1 MYTPFKFLAILFVTC
16 SSAVL
21 AFAPPPT
28 SVPTAPTTDVPPTQ
42 SADSAPTNTQTDT
55 SEITNTTSDTKEDAP
70 ASNPK
75 PPQVGE
81 LVEGKAVNP
90 YTYSP
95 DEIPADPNNP
105 AETDLRAALTAMGPV
120 AIEWYQHVQ
129 TLSNPFF
136 EGRDPG
142 SRGNDLAAEYV
153 EFFMKQ
159 AGLDPAF
166 TTPGDASVKS
176 FRQPFELQGGAP
188 KVETAVVSMSGNS
201 LKRGDQFEVI
211 GSSGSGNVTAPLVFA
226 GYAIEAGQDDY
237 TSFSEKDDFTGKI
250 VMFLRYEPLDE
261 SGRSLWSDRRFSGYA
276 GMRPKLD
283 ALAER
288 KPAALIMVN
297 PPECKSGAKGL
308 ENTASS
314 VFGSSYDFPI
324 VQITQELADALLK
337 SADES
342 GRSLMEL
349 RRLADDGKIKTIALK
364 PDVKASINVAI
375 SEKGVAAQNVGGI
388 ITGKGALASEWV
400 ILGAHYDHVGMGY
413 FGAQSNNR
421 GKLHPGAD
429 DNASGTSAM
438 LCLTKKLKDY
448 MGSKEAPENC
458 RSILLMAF
466 TAEEMGLDGSREY
479 VKHPTIPAD
488 KIAAMVNMDM
498 VGRLSGD
505 RLAISGTGTAE
516 GFTDLI
522 RPAVVASGL
531 TVDADA
537 TGSGP
542 SDHASFYGAGIPV
555 LFLFTRTHPEY
566 HTPLDQGFTVNPYG
580 ASKVIALAEALMK
593 TLVTTPT
600 KPVFKS
606 TDSTGG
612 ASRGYAK
619 VRLGITPSQV
629 KRKDPGL
636 LIEKVA
642 AETSAAD
649 AGLKKDDVILKWD
662 DEPMSDFGEL
672 LTKLREKNPG
682 DVVTLHIK
690 RDGSEQ
696 DVKVTLKASEK

>member
-1 MYTPFKFLAILFVTC
+1 MNIVRISLSLILAIF
-16 SSAVL
+16 SAA
-21 AFAPPPT
+21 AFAIVPPPT
-28 SVPTAPTTDVPPTQ
+28 TPPEAPSETQ
-42 SADSAPTNTQTDT
+42 S
-55 SEITNTTSDTKEDAP
+55 SEQAIEKAP
-70 ASNPK
+70 ASSQTETAEESNIPTNATK
-75 PPQVGE
+75 PPHKGE
-81 LVEGKAVNP
+81 LVEGKSVNP

-105 AETDLRAALTAMGPV
+105 AETDLRVALTAMGPV

-136 EGRDPG
+136 EGRVPG

-159 AGLDPAF
+159 AGLEPAF
-166 TTPGDASVKS
+166 TTAGDASVKS

-188 KVETAVVSMSGNS
+188 KVETAVVSMSGHS

-211 GSSGSGNVTAPLVFA
+211 GSSGSGDVTAPLVFA
-226 GYAIEAGQDDY
+226 GYAIEAGQDGY

-250 VMFLRYEPLDE
+250 VIFLRYEPLDE
-261 SGRSLWSDRRFSGYA
+261 GGRSLWSDRRFSGYA

-283 ALAER
+283 ALADR

-308 ENTASS
+308 ENTESS
-314 VFGSSYDFPI
+314 VFGSSYEFPI
-324 VQITQELADALLK
+324 VQITQEQADVLVK

-349 RRLADDGKIKTIALK
+349 RRLADDGKIKTLALK
-364 PDVKASINVAI
+364 PDVKVSINVAI
-375 SEKGVAAQNVGGI
+375 SEKGLAAQNVGGI
-388 ITGKGALASEWV
+388 IPGKGALASEWV
-400 ILGAHYDHVGMGY
+400 ILGSHYDHVGMGY
-413 FGAQSNNR
+413 FGAQPNNR

-488 KIAAMVNMDM
+488 KIAAMLNMDM

-505 RLAISGTGTAE
+505 RLAMSGTGTAE

-542 SDHASFYGAGIPV
+542 SDHASFYAAGIPV

-580 ASKVIALAEALMK
+580 ASKVIALAEGLIK
-593 TLVTTPT
+593 ILVTTPT
-600 KPVFKS
+600 KPVFQS

-619 VRLGITPSQV
+619 VRLGISPGQG

-636 LIEKVA
+636 LIEAVTA
-642 AETSAAD
+642 QTSAAD
-649 AGLKKDDVILKWD
+649 AGLKKGDVILKWD
-662 DEPMSDFGEL
+662 DQPMSDSGEL
-672 LTKLREKNPG
+672 MAMLREKNPG
-682 DVVTLHIK
+682 DVVTLLIK

>member
-1 MYTPFKFLAILFVTC
+1 MNIVRISLSLILAIF
-16 SSAVL
+16 SAA
-21 AFAPPPT
+21 AFAIVPPPT
-28 SVPTAPTTDVPPTQ
+28 TPPEAPSETQ
-42 SADSAPTNTQTDT
+42 SSEQIIEKTLASSQTETAEESNIPTNAT
-55 SEITNTTSDTKEDAP
+55 
-70 ASNPK
+70 K
-75 PPQVGE
+75 PPHKGE
-81 LVEGKAVNP
+81 LVEGKSVNP

-105 AETDLRAALTAMGPV
+105 AETDLRVALTAMGPV

-136 EGRDPG
+136 EGRVPG

-159 AGLDPAF
+159 AGLEPAF
-166 TTPGDASVKS
+166 TTAGDASVKS

-188 KVETAVVSMSGNS
+188 KVETAVVSMSGHS

-211 GSSGSGNVTAPLVFA
+211 GSSGSGDVTAPLVFA
-226 GYAIEAGQDDY
+226 GYAIEAGQDGY

-250 VMFLRYEPLDE
+250 VIFLRYEPLDE
-261 SGRSLWSDRRFSGYA
+261 GGRSLWSDRRFSGYA

-308 ENTASS
+308 ENTESS
-314 VFGSSYDFPI
+314 VFGSSYEFPI
-324 VQITQELADALLK
+324 VQITQEQADVLVK

-342 GRSLMEL
+342 GRSLMDM

-375 SEKGVAAQNVGGI
+375 SEKGLAAQNVGGI
-388 ITGKGALASEWV
+388 IAGKGALASEWV

-413 FGAQSNNR
+413 FGAQPNNR

-488 KIAAMVNMDM
+488 KIAAMLNMDM

-505 RLAISGTGTAE
+505 RLAMSGTGTAE

-542 SDHASFYGAGIPV
+542 SDHASFYAAGIPV

-580 ASKVIALAEALMK
+580 ASKVIALAEGLIK
-593 TLVTTPT
+593 ILVTTPT
-600 KPVFKS
+600 KPVFQS

-619 VRLGITPSQV
+619 VRLGISPGQG

-636 LIEKVA
+636 LIEAVIA
-642 AETSAAD
+642 QTSAAD
-649 AGLKKDDVILKWD
+649 AGLKKGDVILKWD
-662 DEPMSDFGEL
+662 DEPMSDSGEL
-672 LTKLREKNPG
+672 MAKLREKNPG

>member
-1 MYTPFKFLAILFVTC
+1 MHTAKKYPAIVFVIC
-16 SSAVL
+16 SAAAFAV
-21 AFAPPPT
+21 APPPA
-28 SVPTAPTTDVPPTQ
+28 TAPEAPVVHETTATKNQ
-42 SADSAPTNTQTDT
+42 AATTNTQIDT
-55 SEITNTTSDTKEDAP
+55 SEKTTASTNPIT
-70 ASNPK
+70 
-75 PPQVGE
+75 PPHQGE
-81 LVEGKAVNP
+81 LVEGKSVNP

-136 EGRDPG
+136 EGRVPG
-142 SRGNDLAAEYV
+142 SRGNDLAADYV

-159 AGLDPAF
+159 AGLEPAF
-166 TTPGDASVKS
+166 AGIGEAKNKS
-176 FRQPFELQGGAP
+176 YRQPFELQGGAP
-188 KVETAVVSMSGNS
+188 QVETAVVSMNGNS
-201 LKRGDQFEVI
+201 LKRGDQFEVL
-211 GSSGSGNVTAPLVFA
+211 GSSGNGDVTAPLVFA
-226 GYAIEAGQDDY
+226 GYAIDAGQDGY
-237 TSFSEKDDFTGKI
+237 TSFSENDDFSGKI
-250 VMFLRYEPLDE
+250 VVFLRYEPLDE

-283 ALAER
+283 ALSER

-308 ENTASS
+308 ENTESS

-324 VQITQELADALLK
+324 VQITQEQADALLK

-342 GRSLMEL
+342 GRSLMDL
-349 RRLADDGKIKTIALK
+349 RHLADDGKIKTLTLK
-364 PDVKASINVAI
+364 PDVKVSINVAI
-375 SEKGVAAQNVGGI
+375 SEKGLAAQNVGGI
-388 ITGKGALASEWV
+388 IPGKGALASEWV

-413 FGAQSNNR
+413 FGAQPNNR

-505 RLAISGTGTAE
+505 RLAMSGTGTAE

-531 TVDADA
+531 TVDADS
-537 TGSGP
+537 GGRGP
-542 SDHASFYGAGIPV
+542 SDHASFYAAGIPV
-555 LFLFTRTHPEY
+555 LFLFTRTHDEY
-566 HTPLDQGFTVNPYG
+566 HTPQDQGFTVNPYG
-580 ASKVIALAEALMK
+580 ASKVIALAEGLMQI
-593 TLVTTPT
+593 LVTTPT

-619 VRLGITPSQV
+619 VRLGIQPATN
-629 KRKDPGL
+629 KRKEPGL
-636 LIEKVA
+636 EIEGIS
-642 AETSAAD
+642 EGTSAAD
-649 AGLKKDDVILKWD
+649 AGLQKGDVILKWD
-662 DEPMSDFGEL
+662 DQPLNDMGEL
-672 LTKLREKNPG
+672 ATHLREKNPG
-682 DVVTLHIK
+682 DVITLHIK

-696 DVKVTLKASEK
+696 DVKVTLKASK

>member
-1 MYTPFKFLAILFVTC
+1 MCTAIKSLAMFFLTCSVAAFVT
-16 SSAVL
+16 
-21 AFAPPPT
+21 APPST
-28 SVPTAPTTDVPPTQ
+28 SANAQTDTTEIANDEVVNQ
-42 SADSAPTNTQTDT
+42 ESAPTQT
-55 SEITNTTSDTKEDAP
+55 I
-70 ASNPK
+70 K
-75 PPQVGE
+75 PPHMGE

-90 YTYSP
+90 YNYSP

-136 EGRDPG
+136 EGRVPG

-159 AGLDPAF
+159 AGLEPAF
-166 TTPGDASVKS
+166 ATAADAAIKTY
-176 FRQPFELQGGAP
+176 RQPFELEGGAP
-188 KVETAVVSMSGNS
+188 KVETAVVSMNGNS
-201 LKRGDQFEVI
+201 LKRADEFEVI
-211 GSSGSGNVTAPLVFA
+211 GSSGSGDVSASLVFA
-226 GYAIEAGQDDY
+226 GYAIEAGQDGY
-237 TSFSEKDDFTGKI
+237 TSFENSDDFTGKI

-283 ALAER
+283 ALAKR
-288 KPAALIMVN
+288 MPAALIMVN
-297 PPECKSGAKGL
+297 PPECKSGARGL
-308 ENTASS
+308 ESTDSS
-314 VFGSSYDFPI
+314 VFSSSYDFPI
-324 VQITQELADALLK
+324 VQITQEQADALLK
-337 SADES
+337 SADTS
-342 GRSLMEL
+342 GRSLMQL
-349 RRLADDGKIKTIALK
+349 RRLADEGKIKTLTLK
-364 PDVKASINVAI
+364 PDVKASINVSI
-375 SEKGVAAQNVGGI
+375 SEIGLAAQNVGGI
-388 ITGKGALASEWV
+388 ILGRGALASEWV
-400 ILGAHYDHVGMGY
+400 ILGSHYDHVGMGY
-413 FGAQSNNR
+413 FGAQAANR

-458 RSILLMAF
+458 RSILLIAF

-531 TVDADA
+531 TVDADP
-537 TGSGP
+537 GGRGP
-542 SDHASFYGAGIPV
+542 SDHASFYAAGIPV
-555 LFLFTRTHPEY
+555 LFLFTRTHDEY
-566 HTPLDQGFTVNPYG
+566 HTPNDQGFTVNPYG
-580 ASKVIALAEALMK
+580 ASKVIALAEGLVK
-593 TLVTTPT
+593 ILVTTPT

-606 TDSTGG
+606 TDTTGG
-612 ASRGYAK
+612 TSRGYAK
-619 VRLGITPSQV
+619 VRLGIQPGMT
-629 KRKDPGL
+629 KRNEPGL
-636 LIEKVA
+636 AIDGISEG
-642 AETSAAD
+642 TSAAD
-649 AGLKKDDVILKWD
+649 AGLKIGDVILKWD
-662 DEPMSDFGEL
+662 DEPMNDMGEL
-672 LTKLREKNPG
+672 VAQLREKNPG
-682 DVVTLHIK
+682 DIVTLHIK
-690 RDGSEQ
+690 RDSVEQ

>member
-1 MYTPFKFLAILFVTC
+1 MNIVRISLSLILAIF
-16 SSAVL
+16 SAA
-21 AFAPPPT
+21 AFAIVPPPT
-28 SVPTAPTTDVPPTQ
+28 TPPEAPSETQ
-42 SADSAPTNTQTDT
+42 SSEQIVEKTPASSQTETAEESNTPTNAT
-55 SEITNTTSDTKEDAP
+55 
-70 ASNPK
+70 K
-75 PPQVGE
+75 PPHKGE
-81 LVEGKAVNP
+81 LVEGKSVNP

-105 AETDLRAALTAMGPV
+105 AETDLRVALTAMGPV

-136 EGRDPG
+136 EGRVPG

-159 AGLDPAF
+159 AGLEPAF
-166 TTPGDASVKS
+166 TTAGDASVKS

-188 KVETAVVSMSGNS
+188 KVETAVVSMGGNS

-211 GSSGSGNVTAPLVFA
+211 GSSGSGDVTAPLMFA

-237 TSFSEKDDFTGKI
+237 TSFSENDDFSGKI

-261 SGRSLWSDRRFSGYA
+261 GGRSLWSDRRFSGYA

-297 PPECKSGAKGL
+297 PPECKSGARGL
-308 ENTASS
+308 EDTESS

-324 VQITQELADALLK
+324 VQITQEQADALLK

-349 RRLADDGKIKTIALK
+349 RRLADEGKIKTIALK

-375 SEKGVAAQNVGGI
+375 SEKGLAAQNVGGI
-388 ITGKGALASEWV
+388 IAGKGALASEWV

-413 FGAQSNNR
+413 FGAQPNNR

-505 RLAISGTGTAE
+505 RLAMSGTGTAE

-537 TGSGP
+537 AGSGP
-542 SDHASFYGAGIPV
+542 SDHASFYAAGIPV

-580 ASKVIALAEALMK
+580 ASKVIALAEGLMK

-600 KPVFKS
+600 KPVFQS

-682 DVVTLHIK
+682 DVVILHIK
-690 RDGSEQ
+690 RDGFEQ
-696 DVKVTLKASEK
+696 DVKVTLKASEE

>member
-1 MYTPFKFLAILFVTC
+1 
-16 SSAVL
+16 
-21 AFAPPPT
+21 
-28 SVPTAPTTDVPPTQ
+28 
-42 SADSAPTNTQTDT
+42 
-55 SEITNTTSDTKEDAP
+55 
-70 ASNPK
+70 
-75 PPQVGE
+75 
-81 LVEGKAVNP
+81 
-90 YTYSP
+90 
-95 DEIPADPNNP
+95 
-105 AETDLRAALTAMGPV
+105 
-120 AIEWYQHVQ
+120 
-129 TLSNPFF
+129 
-136 EGRDPG
+136 
-142 SRGNDLAAEYV
+142 
-153 EFFMKQ
+153 
-159 AGLDPAF
+159 
-166 TTPGDASVKS
+166 
-176 FRQPFELQGGAP
+176 
-188 KVETAVVSMSGNS
+188 
-201 LKRGDQFEVI
+201 
-211 GSSGSGNVTAPLVFA
+211 
-226 GYAIEAGQDDY
+226 
-237 TSFSEKDDFTGKI
+237 
-250 VMFLRYEPLDE
+250 
-261 SGRSLWSDRRFSGYA
+261 
-276 GMRPKLD
+276 
-283 ALAER
+283 
-288 KPAALIMVN
+288 MVN

-308 ENTASS
+308 EDTASS

-324 VQITQELADALLK
+324 VQITQEQADALLK

-349 RRLADDGKIKTIALK
+349 RRLADEGKIKTIALK
-364 PDVKASINVAI
+364 LDVKASINVAI
-375 SEKGVAAQNVGGI
+375 SEKGLAAQNVGGI

-400 ILGAHYDHVGMGY
+400 ILGSHYDHVGMGY
-413 FGAQSNNR
+413 FGAQPNNR

-448 MGSKEAPENC
+448 MGSQEAPENC

-505 RLAISGTGTAE
+505 RLAMSGTGTAE

-537 TGSGP
+537 AGSGP

-580 ASKVIALAEALMK
+580 ASKVIALAEGLMK

-600 KPVFKS
+600 KPVFQS

-619 VRLGITPSQV
+619 VRLGITPMQGKS
-629 KRKDPGL
+629 KDPGL

-649 AGLKKDDVILKWD
+649 AGLKKGDVILKWD
-662 DEPMSDFGEL
+662 DEPMSDSGEL
-672 LTKLREKNPG
+672 MAKLREKNPG

-696 DVKVTLKASEK
+696 DVKVTLKASKK

>member
-1 MYTPFKFLAILFVTC
+1 MELPMNTVRLLLSFILVTF
-16 SSAVL
+16 SAA
-21 AFAPPPT
+21 AFAVVPPPT
-28 SVPTAPTTDVPPTQ
+28 TAPQAPSETQ
-42 SADSAPTNTQTDT
+42 SSAQTIEKSPAHNQTQTAEESNAPTN
-55 SEITNTTSDTKEDAP
+55 SI
-70 ASNPK
+70 K
-75 PPQVGE
+75 PPHKGE
-81 LVEGKAVNP
+81 LVEGKSVNP

-136 EGRDPG
+136 EGRVPG

-159 AGLDPAF
+159 AGLEPAF
-166 TTPGDASVKS
+166 TTAGDASVKS

-188 KVETAVVSMSGNS
+188 KVETAVLSINGKSF
-201 LKRGDQFEVI
+201 KRGDQFEVM

-226 GYAIEAGQDDY
+226 GYAIEAGQDGY
-237 TSFSEKDDFTGKI
+237 TSFDKKDDFTGKI

-261 SGRSLWSDRRFSGYA
+261 NGRSLWSDRRFSGYA

-297 PPECKSGAKGL
+297 PPECKSGARGL
-308 ENTASS
+308 ENTESS

-324 VQITQELADALLK
+324 VQITPEEADALLK
-337 SADES
+337 SADPS
-342 GRSLMEL
+342 GRSLMQL
-349 RRLADDGKIKTIALK
+349 RRLADDGKIKSIALK
-364 PDVKASINVAI
+364 PDVKTSIQVAI
-375 SEKGVAAQNVGGI
+375 SEKGLAAQNVGGTI
-388 ITGKGALASEWV
+388 PGKGALASEWV

-413 FGAQSNNR
+413 FGAQPNNR

-479 VKHPTIPAD
+479 VKHATIPAE

-505 RLAISGTGTAE
+505 RLAMSGTGTAE

-522 RPAVVASGL
+522 RPAVVESGL
-531 TVDADA
+531 TVDADS
-537 TGSGP
+537 GGRGP
-542 SDHASFYGAGIPV
+542 SDHASFYAAGIPV

-580 ASKVIALAEALMK
+580 ASKVIALAEGLVK
-593 TLVTTPT
+593 ILVTTPT

-606 TDSTGG
+606 TDTTGG

-619 VRLGITPSQV
+619 VRLGISPGQG

-636 LIEKVA
+636 LIEGVIA
-642 AETSAAD
+642 QTSAAD
-649 AGLKKDDVILKWD
+649 AGLKKGDVILKWD
-662 DEPMSDFGEL
+662 DQPMSDSGEL
-672 LTKLREKNPG
+672 MARLRDKNPG

>member
-1 MYTPFKFLAILFVTC
+1 MNIVRISISLILAIF
-16 SSAVL
+16 SAA
-21 AFAPPPT
+21 AFAIVPPPT
-28 SVPTAPTTDVPPTQ
+28 IPPEAPSETQ
-42 SADSAPTNTQTDT
+42 SSEQTI
-55 SEITNTTSDTKEDAP
+55 EKAP
-70 ASNPK
+70 ASSQTETAEESNTPTNSIK
-75 PPQVGE
+75 PPHKGE
-81 LVEGKAVNP
+81 LVEGKSVNP

-105 AETDLRAALTAMGPV
+105 AETDLRVALTAMGPV

-136 EGRDPG
+136 EGRVPG

-159 AGLDPAF
+159 AGLEPAF
-166 TTPGDASVKS
+166 TTAGDASVKS

-188 KVETAVVSMSGNS
+188 KVETAVVSMSGHS

-211 GSSGSGNVTAPLVFA
+211 GSSGSGDVTAPLVFA
-226 GYAIEAGQDDY
+226 GYAIEAGQDGY

-250 VMFLRYEPLDE
+250 VIFLRYEPLDE
-261 SGRSLWSDRRFSGYA
+261 GGRSLWSDRRFSGYA

-283 ALAER
+283 ALADR

-308 ENTASS
+308 ENTESS
-314 VFGSSYDFPI
+314 VFGSSYEFPI
-324 VQITQELADALLK
+324 VQITQEQADVLVK

-342 GRSLMEL
+342 GRSLMDM
-349 RRLADDGKIKTIALK
+349 RRLADDGKIKTLALK
-364 PDVKASINVAI
+364 PDVKVSINVAI
-375 SEKGVAAQNVGGI
+375 SEKGLAAQNVGGI
-388 ITGKGALASEWV
+388 IPGKGALASEWV
-400 ILGAHYDHVGMGY
+400 ILGSHYDHVGMGY
-413 FGAQSNNR
+413 FGAQPNNR

-488 KIAAMVNMDM
+488 KIAAMLNMDM

-505 RLAISGTGTAE
+505 RLAMSGTGTAE

-542 SDHASFYGAGIPV
+542 SDHASFYAAGIPV

-580 ASKVIALAEALMK
+580 ASKVIALAEGLIK
-593 TLVTTPT
+593 ILVTTPT
-600 KPVFKS
+600 KPVFQS

-619 VRLGITPSQV
+619 VRLGISPGQG

-636 LIEKVA
+636 LIEAVTA
-642 AETSAAD
+642 QTSAAD
-649 AGLKKDDVILKWD
+649 AGLKKGDVILKWD
-662 DEPMSDFGEL
+662 DQPMSDSGEL
-672 LTKLREKNPG
+672 MAMLREKNPG
-682 DVVTLHIK
+682 DVVTLLIK

>member
-1 MYTPFKFLAILFVTC
+1 MNIVRISLSLILAIF
-16 SSAVL
+16 SAA
-21 AFAPPPT
+21 AFAIVPPPT
-28 SVPTAPTTDVPPTQ
+28 TPPEAPSETQ
-42 SADSAPTNTQTDT
+42 S
-55 SEITNTTSDTKEDAP
+55 SEQAIEKAP
-70 ASNPK
+70 ASSQTETAEESNIPTNATK
-75 PPQVGE
+75 PPHKGE
-81 LVEGKAVNP
+81 LVEGKSVNP

-105 AETDLRAALTAMGPV
+105 AETDLRVALTAMGPV

-136 EGRDPG
+136 EGRVPG

-159 AGLDPAF
+159 AGLEPAF
-166 TTPGDASVKS
+166 TTAGDASVKS

-188 KVETAVVSMSGNS
+188 KVETAVVSMSGHS

-211 GSSGSGNVTAPLVFA
+211 GSSGSGDVTAPLVFA
-226 GYAIEAGQDDY
+226 GYAIEAGQDGY

-250 VMFLRYEPLDE
+250 VIFLRYEPLDE
-261 SGRSLWSDRRFSGYA
+261 GGRSLWSDRRFSGYA

-283 ALAER
+283 ALADR

-308 ENTASS
+308 ENTESS
-314 VFGSSYDFPI
+314 VFGSSYEFPI
-324 VQITQELADALLK
+324 VQITQEQADVLVK

-342 GRSLMEL
+342 GRSLMDM
-349 RRLADDGKIKTIALK
+349 RRLADDGKIKTLALK
-364 PDVKASINVAI
+364 PDVKVSINVAI
-375 SEKGVAAQNVGGI
+375 SEKGLAAQNVGGI
-388 ITGKGALASEWV
+388 IPGKGALASEWV
-400 ILGAHYDHVGMGY
+400 ILGSHYDHVGMGY
-413 FGAQSNNR
+413 FGAQPNNR

-488 KIAAMVNMDM
+488 KIAAMLNMDM

-505 RLAISGTGTAE
+505 RLAMSGTGTAE

-542 SDHASFYGAGIPV
+542 SDHASFYAAGIPV

-580 ASKVIALAEALMK
+580 ASKVIALAEGLIK
-593 TLVTTPT
+593 ILVTTPT
-600 KPVFKS
+600 KPVFQS

-619 VRLGITPSQV
+619 VRLGISPGQG

-636 LIEKVA
+636 LIEAVTA
-642 AETSAAD
+642 QTSAAD
-649 AGLKKDDVILKWD
+649 AGLKKGDVILKWD
-662 DEPMSDFGEL
+662 DQPMSDSGEL
-672 LTKLREKNPG
+672 MAMLREKNPG
-682 DVVTLHIK
+682 DVVTLLIK

>member
-1 MYTPFKFLAILFVTC
+1 MNIVRISLSLILATF
-16 SSAVL
+16 SAA
-21 AFAPPPT
+21 AFAIVPPPT
-28 SVPTAPTTDVPPTQ
+28 TPPEAPSETQ
-42 SADSAPTNTQTDT
+42 SSEQTI
-55 SEITNTTSDTKEDAP
+55 EKAP
-70 ASNPK
+70 ASSQTETAEESNTPTNSIK
-75 PPQVGE
+75 PPHKGE
-81 LVEGKAVNP
+81 LVEGKSVNP

-105 AETDLRAALTAMGPV
+105 AETDLRVALTAMGPV

-136 EGRDPG
+136 EGRVPG

-188 KVETAVVSMSGNS
+188 KVDTAVVSMGGNS

-211 GSSGSGNVTAPLVFA
+211 GSSGSGDVTAPLVFA

-237 TSFSEKDDFTGKI
+237 TSFSEKDDFSGKI

-261 SGRSLWSDRRFSGYA
+261 GGRSLWSDRRFSGYA

-308 ENTASS
+308 EDTESS

-324 VQITQELADALLK
+324 VQITQEQADALLK

-349 RRLADDGKIKTIALK
+349 RRLADEGKIKTIALK

-375 SEKGVAAQNVGGI
+375 SEKGLAAQNVGGI

-413 FGAQSNNR
+413 FGAQPNNR

-505 RLAISGTGTAE
+505 RLAMSGTGTAE

-542 SDHASFYGAGIPV
+542 SDHASFYAAGIPV

-580 ASKVIALAEALMK
+580 ASKVIALAEGLIKILA
-593 TLVTTPT
+593 TTPT
-600 KPVFKS
+600 KPVFQS
-606 TDSTGG
+606 TDSSGG

-619 VRLGITPSQV
+619 VRLGITPGQG

-672 LTKLREKNPG
+672 MAKLREKNPG

>member
-1 MYTPFKFLAILFVTC
+1 MHTAKKYSVILFAIC
-16 SSAVL
+16 SAAAFAV
-21 AFAPPPT
+21 APPPA
-28 SVPTAPTTDVPPTQ
+28 TATE
-42 SADSAPTNTQTDT
+42 APVVHQATATKNQAATTNTQKDT
-55 SEITNTTSDTKEDAP
+55 SEKTAASTNP
-70 ASNPK
+70 MK
-75 PPQVGE
+75 PPHKGE
-81 LVEGKAVNP
+81 LVEGKSVNP

-136 EGRDPG
+136 EGRVPG

-153 EFFMKQ
+153 EYFMKQ
-159 AGLDPAF
+159 AGLEPAF
-166 TTPGDASVKS
+166 AGIGDAKIKS
-176 FRQPFELQGGAP
+176 YRQPFELEGGAP
-188 KVETAVVSMSGNS
+188 KVETAVVSMNGNS
-201 LKRGDQFEVI
+201 LKREEQFEVL
-211 GSSGSGNVTAPLVFA
+211 GSSGSGDVSASLVFA
-226 GYAIEAGQDDY
+226 GYAIEAGQDGY
-237 TSFSEKDDFTGKI
+237 ASFDSKDNFEGKI
-250 VMFLRYEPLDE
+250 VVFLRYEPLDE

-276 GMRPKLD
+276 DMRSKLD
-283 ALAER
+283 ALSQR

-308 ENTASS
+308 ENTESS

-324 VQITQELADALLK
+324 VQITQEQADALLK
-337 SADES
+337 SADQS
-342 GRSLMEL
+342 GRSLMDL
-349 RRLADDGKIKTIALK
+349 RRLADDGKIKTLTLK
-364 PDVKASINVAI
+364 PDVKVSINVAI
-375 SEKGVAAQNVGGI
+375 SEKGLAAQNVGGI
-388 ITGKGALASEWV
+388 IPGKGALASEWV

-413 FGAQSNNR
+413 FGAQPNNR

-448 MGSKEAPENC
+448 MGSKEAPESC

-505 RLAISGTGTAE
+505 RLAMSGTGTAE

-531 TVDADA
+531 TVDADS
-537 TGSGP
+537 GGRGP
-542 SDHASFYGAGIPV
+542 SDHASFYGVGIPV
-555 LFLFTRTHPEY
+555 LFLFTRTHDEY
-566 HTPLDQGFTVNPYG
+566 HTPKDQGFTVNPYG
-580 ASKVIALAEALMK
+580 ASKVIALAEGLMK
-593 TLVTTPT
+593 ILVTTPT

-612 ASRGYAK
+612 AGRGYAK
-619 VRLGITPSQV
+619 VRLGISPSQG

-636 LIEKVA
+636 LIDGITAK
-642 AETSAAD
+642 TSAED
-649 AGLKKDDVILKWD
+649 AGLKKGDVILKWD
-662 DEPMSDFGEL
+662 DQPLNDMGEL
-672 LTKLREKNPG
+672 AVHLREKNPG

-690 RDGSEQ
+690 RDGVEQ
-696 DVKVTLKASEK
+696 DVKVTLKAYEK